1 MNFEMIWIQRT
12 QLFVLIIN
20 NIKLIIILIALS
32 FLTPSALTYFPC
44 LYSFSNAWIHLSTIK
59 QKNSIVTFEL
69 SSSPICSLIIL
80 RFLFSVLNRIM
91 RTAKNIISSL
101 PWYPPSKNQCLKCP
115 LHIEIIPEHIWSFLT
130 SLAKKNQPSSPH
142 ICFNPQKFLL
152 VEIQQ
157 ATHQNFQ
164 FHVYER
170 MQGRC
175 PRWWERYLFII
186 ICYLILMLYS
196 ELIATQ

>member
-101 PWYPPSKNQCLKCP
+101 PWYPPSKKSMLKMSSAYWNYPWAHLIISDKSRQKKSTFFTPYLLQSTEISSCWNSTSNTPKFSISCLWA
-115 LHIEIIPEHIWSFLT
+115 H
-130 SLAKKNQPSSPH
+130 A
-142 ICFNPQKFLL
+142 
-152 VEIQQ
+152 
-157 ATHQNFQ
+157 
-164 FHVYER
+164 
-170 MQGRC
+170 G
-175 PRWWERYLFII
+175 
-186 ICYLILMLYS
+186 
-196 ELIATQ
+196 